1 MPVSSPSLPSAVQE
15 HRSVAVLAARVD
27 EQLPELVVQAVARH
41 RAGAT
46 DLAAL
51 PAADVADIVHDAVWV
66 VAEMALV
73 AMRSPAAAARSL
85 PDALDRLTGL
95 AAQHDAGAETV
106 LGLLRATH
114 AVLLDHALG
123 AAEHHGLPLE
133 VVERGSRHLFSYM
146 DRLVALVTAAY
157 AEERE
162 RLVARPEGARLARVR
177 AVLDG
182 ADRLDLPY
190 PLDGR
195 HVALVLRGAR
205 ARGHVRAAMQRLG
218 APWIVTEEAD
228 GTVWAWVACGLCEQE
243 VVRLLRDGWPS
254 GCLVGVSGHE
264 SGVAGFRSTHRKA
277 WMALQ
282 LGRRRGSP
290 VTTFSDIAL
299 EALAFGGEQMA
310 REFVRAEMGPLLADT
325 PRVAAMRETLSAYFE
340 QGNAA
345 AAGREVGISERAVV
359 YRLRHA
365 EGLLERPLT
374 ERRAELET
382 ALRLHGMF
390 VAARERAA

>member
-1 MPVSSPSLPSAVQE
+1 MLASPPSDPIRLQD
-15 HRSVAVLAARVD
+15 HRSLAMLAAGLN
-27 EQLPELVVQAVARH
+27 ELLPELVAKAIARERTSAFPLARSSDADVVDLTQDALWAVAE
-41 RAGAT
+41 
-46 DLAAL
+46 L
-51 PAADVADIVHDAVWV
+51 
-66 VAEMALV
+66 ALV
-73 AMRSPAAAARSL
+73 AIRNPSSVPPAL
-85 PDALDRLTGL
+85 PDALERLTGH
-95 AAQHDAGAETV
+95 AARLEVGADSV
-106 LGLLRATH
+106 LRLLRAIH
-114 AVLLDHALG
+114 AVLLDHALEL
-123 AAEHHGLPLE
+123 AETTGLALE
-133 VVERGSRHLFSYM
+133 AVEAGSRHLFWYM
-146 DRLVALVTAAY
+146 DRLVPLVGAAY
-157 AEERE
+157 ADERE

-182 ADRLDLPY
+182 GERLDLPY
-190 PLDGR
+190 PLQGR
-195 HVALVLRGAR
+195 HVAIVLRGAR
-205 ARGHVRAAMQRLG
+205 ARGVLRATMQRIG

-228 GTVWAWVACGLCEQE
+228 GTTWSWVSCGLCEQE
-243 VVRLLRDGWPS
+243 VVRLLREHWPG
-254 GCLVGVSGHE
+254 GCVAGVSGHE

-290 VTTFSDIAL
+290 VTTFGDIAL

-310 REFVRAEMGPLLADT
+310 REFVRAEMGPLLVDT
-325 PRVAAMRETLSAYFE
+325 PRVAAMRETLNAYFE

-365 EGLLERPLT
+365 ERILERPLT

-390 VAARERAA
+390 SAAQERAA